1 LKTQHKRQAEEGPLE
16 EVEVSQE
23 QSETQE
29 KLQVLEQPEAE
40 EVPTT
45 PQALSP
51 EESTKKRVKRK
62 KLTEAD
68 VQSPKPSIW
77 PLALALA
84 IVVMMAGSTFGV
96 IFLGIGAV
104 LILICIIGWAMERRY

>member
-1 LKTQHKRQAEEGPLE
+1 LKTQHKRQAEEGALE

-29 KLQVLEQPEAE
+29 TLQVQEQPGAE
-40 EVPTT
+40 EVLVT
-45 PQALSP
+45 SEEIVP
-51 EESTKKRVKRK
+51 EESKKKRVKKK

-68 VQSPKPSIW
+68 VQPPKPSIW

-84 IVVMMAGSTFGV
+84 IVVMMAGSAFGA

-104 LILICIIGWAMERRY
+104 LVVACVIGWALERRY